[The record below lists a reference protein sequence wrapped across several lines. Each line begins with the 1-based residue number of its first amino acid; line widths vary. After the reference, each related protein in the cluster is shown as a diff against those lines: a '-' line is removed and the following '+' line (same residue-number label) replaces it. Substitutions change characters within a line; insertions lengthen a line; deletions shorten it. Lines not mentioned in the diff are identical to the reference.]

1 MWYFNTHTHT
11 HTHPCMTLLFQ
22 TRGGMREQ
30 EKSIRRCRSQLSSA
44 QPAGHPWA
52 GQCTSLGIFVLPY
65 VSGRLPWAP
74 QTSPGPRQ
82 THAEDHV
89 WKKKKNSYYDI
100 ESKTRIE
107 PLGSTQ
113 TLLKFPFFFRR
124 ALLHFLLTKSLERRQ
139 ARAGGHSPST
149 DCWHISPGWLSRAP
163 QAGYT
168 EGNLQ
173 MPVCAGRCPSISL
186 VICLDQ

>member
-1 MWYFNTHTHT
+1 MHLSGHLCPPLCIRQFALGSTD
-11 HTHPCMTLLFQ
+11 L
-22 TRGGMREQ
+22 TRL
-30 EKSIRRCRSQLSSA
+30 KTNSCRRPHL
-44 QPAGHPWA
+44 
-52 GQCTSLGIFVLPY
+52 
-65 VSGRLPWAP
+65 
-74 QTSPGPRQ
+74 
-82 THAEDHV
+82 E
-89 WKKKKNSYYDI
+89 KKKNSYYDI

-113 TLLKFPFFFRR
+113 TLLKLPFFFRR

-149 DCWHISPGWLSRAP
+149 NCWHTRPGWLSRAP

-173 MPVCAGRCPSISL
+173 TPVCAGRCPSISL

>member
-89 WKKKKNSYYDI
+89 WKKKKIHSAARCPPSRRYGP
-100 ESKTRIE
+100 TE
-107 PLGSTQ
+107 PRPPAGE
-113 TLLKFPFFFRR
+113 KV
-124 ALLHFLLTKSLERRQ
+124 
-139 ARAGGHSPST
+139 AGGHPE
-149 DCWHISPGWLSRAP
+149 PGR
-163 QAGYT
+163 GR
-168 EGNLQ
+168 G
-173 MPVCAGRCPSISL
+173 PVPGVCPSAS
-186 VICLDQ
+186 DE